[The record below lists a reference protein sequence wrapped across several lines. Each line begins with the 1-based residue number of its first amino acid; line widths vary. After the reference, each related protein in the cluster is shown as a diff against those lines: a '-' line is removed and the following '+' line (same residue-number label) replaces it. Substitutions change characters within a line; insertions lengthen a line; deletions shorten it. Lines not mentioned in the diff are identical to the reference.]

1 MRILYTILGT
11 FNSGGMERVLANK
24 ANYLA
29 RLGYEVII
37 ITTDQKN
44 RKPYFDMDES
54 IQHIDL
60 GINYT
65 DDISKNIFSRT
76 VSYLRKRYL
85 HKARIGAVLNQFRPS
100 ITISM
105 FDNDV
110 AFITDIKDGSK
121 KIVEIHFSRFK
132 RLQYNRSGIWKV
144 INSYRSKM
152 DSNIVKKF
160 DRFVV
165 LTEEDK
171 GYWGKLS
178 NIQVI
183 PNANS
188 FESNEQSILEN
199 KQVMAVGRF
208 DYQKG
213 FDELIEI
220 WAKVAETFPEWK
232 LNIYGQGPLRD
243 QYQALINLL
252 GLSDKV
258 FLNQPQKDI
267 KLIYLEHS
275 VLAMTSRYEGLPMVL
290 LEGQVCGLP
299 MVSYACKCGPSDIIR
314 DGVNGYLV
322 EEEDKNAFAQKLIA
336 VMQDK
341 SLRQSMG
348 RSSYNNSKNF
358 EVEKIM
364 QKWITLFDEIIKE

>member
-1 MRILYTILGT
+1 
-11 FNSGGMERVLANK
+11 MERVLANK